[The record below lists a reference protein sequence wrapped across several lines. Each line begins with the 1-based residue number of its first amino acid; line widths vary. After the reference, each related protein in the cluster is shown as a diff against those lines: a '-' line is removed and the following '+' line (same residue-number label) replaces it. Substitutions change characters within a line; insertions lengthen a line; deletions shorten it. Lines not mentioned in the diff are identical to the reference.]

1 MARQNIKPNPSE
13 KLFEAYMDFSG
24 GLNSETANENLKDN
38 ELPILT
44 NVDMNT
50 RGSVRRRTGRKILLD
65 MAQKGQGLFQF
76 FRKGQ
81 SEPDLVIAAN
91 GRLFVVEAGATEEK
105 EIEMKDGL
113 NPFQFQSDLPVE
125 AAMMGDK
132 MYIATGT
139 KLVELSYVDGDD
151 EDTTPDQWKCE
162 TVVPYVPTT
171 MEAIYIGTNALAPD
185 PANYISDKTGAVG
198 APLTVD
204 GIKALKPTGTLDI
217 YNSFVAYTTK
227 PTGMT
232 LQFKWEVKSPQDMAW
247 IVAKDWTDEP
257 TGKTLDF
264 KFPYQETWTVK
275 VTARDKANTATTAT
289 YQISS
294 YKVNVTEDKEAN
306 KAADPKGIQKCRK
319 IINHWDRLI
328 LAGDSENPSQIYIS
342 DLSAPAYFP
351 STNVL
356 VFDGGKKEPVTSLVR
371 YRDYMVIF
379 TKTTIHTLAGKSP
392 EEYQVG
398 MIHDGIGCIAPKS
411 AKVVGNHVFFLSAEG
426 IHYLRPNALVL
437 ESLNVLR
444 VDQAIKGQVT
454 KDENAVAMVYDGQY
468 WLCFPSKYEI
478 YRFYYDTGIWARDYS
493 SKLNIIAFSNYGA
506 DIYEMTAD
514 GKVYKQDPTY
524 YMDDDEIYTM
534 QVDSKFLDLSASFN
548 YKKLK
553 KIYVMAR
560 HFTDNVHIA
569 VKVFADSSI
578 ALNPDKGKA
587 EVVEGSVVWNTQ
599 TEPNMDFYAGTA
611 LGSWVLSKV
620 PLGRT
625 ETSVQKASVRGKC
638 RRVKV
643 SFKHIENTPCEIYGF
658 GLEFKAKKV

>member
-1 MARQNIKPNPSE
+1 
-13 KLFEAYMDFSG
+13 
-24 GLNSETANENLKDN
+24 
-38 ELPILT
+38 
-44 NVDMNT
+44 MNT
-50 RGSVRRRTGRKILLD
+50 RGSVKRRTGRKILLD
-65 MAQKGQGLFQF
+65 MEAKGQGLFQF
-76 FRKGQ
+76 FRKDKGN
-81 SEPDLVIAAN
+81 PDIIIAAN
-91 GRLFVVEAGATEEK
+91 GRLFVVEVGATDEK
-105 EIEMKDGL
+105 EIEIKDGV
-113 NPFQFQSDLPVE
+113 NPFQFQSELPVE

-139 KLVELSYVDGDD
+139 KLLELSYVDGDD
-151 EDTTPDQWKCE
+151 EDTTPDQWKCT
-162 TVVPYVPTT
+162 TVVPYTPNT
-171 MEAIYIGTNALAPD
+171 MEAIYIGTNVLAPD
-185 PANYISDKTGAVG
+185 PSNYISDRTGQVG
-198 APLTVD
+198 EPLTVN
-204 GIKALKPTGTLDI
+204 GIKAIKPTGTMDV
-217 YNSFVAYTTK
+217 NNQFVAYTTK
-227 PTGMT
+227 PSGMT
-232 LQFKWEVKSPQDMAW
+232 LQFKWEVKSPQDTTW
-247 IVAKDWTDEP
+247 IVAKDWTDDP
-257 TGKTLDF
+257 AGKTLDY
-264 KFPYQETWTVK
+264 KFLYAETWTIK
-275 VTARDKANTATTAT
+275 VTARDKVTPATTAS
-289 YQISS
+289 YQIVS
-294 YKVNVTEDKEAN
+294 YKVNSIEDKEAN
-306 KAADPKGIQKCRK
+306 KSVDAAGINTCRR
-319 IINHWDRLI
+319 IINHWDRLV
-328 LAGDSENPSQIYIS
+328 LAGDSVNPSQVYVS

-351 STNVL
+351 TPNVL

-371 YRDYMVIF
+371 YRDYLIIF
-379 TKTTIHTLAGKSP
+379 TKTTIHTLAGRSP
-392 EEYQVG
+392 ESYQVG

-444 VDQAIKGQVT
+444 VDQQIKGQVT

-478 YRFYYDTGIWARDYS
+478 YRFYFDTGIWARDYS
-493 SKLNIIAFSNYGA
+493 SKLNFIAFSNYGA
-506 DIYEMTAD
+506 DIYELSDD

-560 HFTDNVHIA
+560 HFVDNVHIA
-569 VKVFADSSI
+569 VKVYADSAI

-587 EVVEGSVVWNTQ
+587 EVVNGEVVWNTQ